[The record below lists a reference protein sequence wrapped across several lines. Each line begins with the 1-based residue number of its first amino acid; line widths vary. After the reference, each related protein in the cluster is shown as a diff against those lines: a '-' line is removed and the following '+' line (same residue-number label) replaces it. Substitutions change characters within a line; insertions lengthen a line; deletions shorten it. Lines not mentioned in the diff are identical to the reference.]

1 MTEVAIVVVA
11 RDPRHAKTRLR
22 SVLAP
27 RQRASLALAMLDDV
41 IAAATRTRR
50 SVLVVTDS
58 RSIATRVRRLGARAA
73 VAPARGTRDGA
84 ARGLK
89 LAERA
94 GADAALVVAADL
106 PFAAPADLRRV
117 IAAGRRRDIVIVP
130 DQDRVGTNALFLSP
144 PSRMAP
150 LFGRRS
156 LQAHRRAAG
165 AHGTVLRVARL
176 GRDID
181 TPDDLHALERSKHL
195 AGINTRRALA
205 AIASAAAPSMRRGS
219 PSPRGVRSRNPLS
232 PPR

>member
-1 MTEVAIVVVA
+1 MVVA

-27 RQRASLALAMLDDV
+27 QERASLALAMLDDV
-41 IAAATRTRR
+41 VGAAIRTRR
-50 SVLVVTDS
+50 TVLVVTDS
-58 RSIATRVRRLGARAA
+58 RSIAARVRRLGARAA
-73 VAPARGTRDGA
+73 VAPARGTREGA
-84 ARGLK
+84 ARGLRM
-89 LAERA
+89 AERT

-117 IAAGRRRDIVIVP
+117 IVAGGHADVVIVP
-130 DQDRVGTNALFLSP
+130 DQDRVGTNALFLRP

-150 LFGRRS
+150 LFGHRS

-165 AHGTVLRVARL
+165 PRARVLRVAGL

-181 TPDDLHALERSKHL
+181 TPDDLRALQRSKGR
-195 AGINTRRALA
+195 AGINTQRALA
-205 AIASAAAPSMRRGS
+205 AIASAAAPSTRRGS
-219 PSPRGVRSRNPLS
+219 PSPRGARSRTRPQ